1 MGWKKERDLL
11 IAQTLAFVESV
22 TGKTPDL
29 EPASLEPAS
38 LEPRPS
44 LEPRTSLEKSLEPP
58 ELAQKSFEQSSAA
71 TSSDGEGAPGPVAR
85 AVQLAPSAAIK
96 IDGKSVEPPKD
107 AAKTIKDIQLSIHVP
122 RSTVS
127 SDVRTEMQTRLANFR
142 AHQER
147 FHRQR
152 EEYCSATLRE
162 ARTATGN
169 HSAPALLTARHA
181 DPGPR
186 SSQAPATGV
195 SKTPAGSRSSESGQG
210 PS

>member
-11 IAQTLAFVESV
+11 IAQTLAFVESI

-29 EPASLEPAS
+29 EPASLEPKTSPKQTS
-38 LEPRPS
+38 LEPLALGP
-44 LEPRTSLEKSLEPP
+44 KSL
-58 ELAQKSFEQSSAA
+58 EQSSAA
-71 TSSDGEGAPGPVAR
+71 PSSDGKGSPGSVAR
-85 AVQLAPSAAIK
+85 AVQLAPSAAIE
-96 IDGKSVEPPKD
+96 IDDKSVEPPKD
-107 AAKTIKDIQLSIHVP
+107 AAKAIKDIQLSILAP

-152 EEYCSATLRE
+152 EEYYSATLRE
-162 ARTATGN
+162 ARTVTGN
-169 HSAPALLTARHA
+169 HPAPALPTPRHA